1 MKTNDHY
8 EALGVSKDAPPEE
21 IKKAHRKK
29 ARKHHPDN
37 GGDPEQF
44 LMVQYAYEVL
54 SDEERRRRYDN
65 GEPEP
70 QNVIQ
75 EAFSYVANMFKALID
90 SADESLICINIVD
103 KMASLATADREKMKK
118 SVKGWQ
124 DKIVFLEQVKGRI
137 KHKGNRPDIM
147 TSVLDQQ
154 LRGLG
159 NGISMAEK
167 QIEMLTFALSVIR
180 EYSFEPESPMTSN
193 RARDNF
199 TFGRTG
205 SMFGWT

>member
-90 SADESLICINIVD
+90 NADESLICINIVD

-124 DKIVFLEQVKGRI
+124 DKIAFLEQVKGRI

-167 QIEMLTFALSVIR
+167 QIEMLAFALSLIR
-180 EYSFEPESPMTSN
+180 EYSFEPEPPMTSN

-205 SMFGWT
+205 SAFGWT